1 MVLEWLRWAEDFG
14 DSGHFE
20 SYVSGIGIAAEGR
33 KALPAAAVQA
43 SSGLA
48 AERDAYFVFEAFRN
62 GDPSARA
69 VLDKIFTMLGV
80 GIVNM
85 ISVLDPA
92 LIVLGGGIAKGA
104 PEFMLSTV
112 NKIVQHIYKEN
123 APPIKFSSLEDKA
136 QTFGAI
142 RSALTLAQQAVERRL

>member
-1 MVLEWLRWAEDFG
+1 
-14 DSGHFE
+14 
-20 SYVSGIGIAAEGR
+20 
-33 KALPAAAVQA
+33 
-43 SSGLA
+43 
-48 AERDAYFVFEAFRN
+48 
-62 GDPSARA
+62 
-69 VLDKIFTMLGV
+69 MLGV
-80 GIVNM
+80 GIVNI
-85 ISVLDPA
+85 ISVLDTD

-142 RSALTLAQQAVERRL
+142 RSALTLAQQAIARRL